1 MVTLFVLESFLRGG
15 VMEWMIF
22 GVILFGAI
30 NLGLTLAF
38 RHWDLHWWIDEMTDK
53 CKDLLN
59 KIRGVK

>member
-1 MVTLFVLESFLRGG
+1 
-15 VMEWMIF
+15 MEWMIF